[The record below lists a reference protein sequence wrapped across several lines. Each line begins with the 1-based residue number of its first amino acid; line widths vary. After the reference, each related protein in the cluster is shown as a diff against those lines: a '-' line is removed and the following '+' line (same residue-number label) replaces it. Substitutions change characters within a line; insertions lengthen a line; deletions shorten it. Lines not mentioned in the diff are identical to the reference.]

1 MLLALLPSPAHAQ
14 DATVLAVLLVPPIVC
29 APLVVT
35 LGRRAWLSRRGLSP
49 PGFLVMFGLACLEVV
64 LWMFA
69 ASLLAVVFFDERWH
83 LQALVALAVALLA
96 DWGAARYLLQSTPGA
111 RPPRWVTLLLAS
123 AIPFGLAALGALTTA
138 VLIIS

>member
-1 MLLALLPSPAHAQ
+1 
-14 DATVLAVLLVPPIVC
+14 
-29 APLVVT
+29 
-35 LGRRAWLSRRGLSP
+35 
-49 PGFLVMFGLACLEVV
+49 MFGLACLEVV